1 MDLLPTPPSTGSR
14 APYGT
19 LLREFVSEHYVN
31 YLSPVPGEPIDFV
44 TKHFDNYMRC
54 GDIRAD
60 YAVLQCVSCA
70 MLRNVAL
77 RCKSRGWCPTC
88 MKLRQ
93 FWRARF
99 FHQRVI
105 GDTPVRHL
113 ALTLPHPLRVYAA
126 YDPSL
131 VTDILT
137 IHIRANFRRLRWAAK
152 RKLGL
157 KYLNDA
163 EPASVT
169 FIQRWSSILDCNLHF
184 HTAMTDG
191 VFLRPVGDS
200 PAEFV
205 PLDPPSDSEIDDVAW
220 EICRRTRDLLVRR
233 GVWED
238 TPDEAGDITAPGS
251 SGEPRVL
258 RTVAGVLTLD
268 KERRQT
274 CRFFGTVSQHDS
286 DEPIPRDGAQ
296 AFNLFARDR
305 VERGDG
311 KNLRR
316 LLRYMLSPPFTDEQL
331 SRAEDG
337 GIVLDLKRER
347 IDGTDSKHFP
357 KDSFMGKL
365 VQLVPRPHANLVRL
379 HGGWGSN
386 SAMREHVVPAPLEP
400 EKSPRTSDQETPED
414 YQGWGRLQSHI
425 FGDDI
430 RACDNCGGRMQLI
443 ELRVGKFTYL
453 RRSGIPPDK
462 SRANPEP
469 TDERIAA

>member
-1 MDLLPTPPSTGSR
+1 MSTLSLSTGSR

-19 LLREFVSEHYVN
+19 LLREFVSEHYFDYFYLITGETEHPDFVIKHVDN
-31 YLSPVPGEPIDFV
+31 YL
-44 TKHFDNYMRC
+44 RC
-54 GDIRAD
+54 GDVRAD
-60 YAVLQCVSCA
+60 YAILQCVNCA
-70 MLRNVAL
+70 ARRKVAL
-77 RCKSRGWCPTC
+77 RCKSRGLCPTC

-131 VTDILT
+131 VTEILT
-137 IHIRANFRRLRWAAK
+137 IHIGANFRRLRWAAK
-152 RKLGL
+152 RQLGL
-157 KYLNDA
+157 DSVYDV
-163 EPASVT
+163 EPAAAT
-169 FIQRWSSILDCNLHF
+169 FVQRWSSNLDCNLHF

-191 VFLRPVGDS
+191 VFLRPVGDA
-200 PAEFV
+200 PAQFV
-205 PLDPPSDSEIDDVAW
+205 PLAPPSDGEIDDIAW
-220 EICRRTRDLLVRR
+220 EICRKTRDVLVRR

-238 TPDEAGDITAPGS
+238 TPDEAADIIVPGP
-251 SGEPRVL
+251 SGQPRVL

-268 KERRQT
+268 KKRRQR

-286 DEPIPRDGAQ
+286 DEPIPGDGAQ

-331 SRAEDG
+331 RRAEDG
-337 GIVLDLKRER
+337 GMILDLKRER
-347 IDGTDSKHFP
+347 FDGTDSKHFP
-357 KDSFMGKL
+357 GDTFMGKL
-365 VQLVPRPHANLVRL
+365 AQLVPRPNANLIRL
-379 HGGWGSN
+379 HGAWGSN
-386 SAMREHVVPAPLEP
+386 SAMRKHAVPPPPEP
-400 EKSPRTSDQETPED
+400 DESPRTADQETPED
-414 YQGWGRLQSHI
+414 YQAWGRLQSHI

-430 RACDNCGGRMQLI
+430 RACDICGGRMHLI
-443 ELRVGKFTYL
+443 ELRVGKFTYR
-453 RRSGIPPDK
+453 RRSGIPPDE
-462 SRANPEP
+462 SRADPET
-469 TDERIAA
+469 TDQSIAA